1 MEYKY
6 KGFDGEV
13 MQEHFQ
19 KFIYELSG
27 RLADDPDY
35 EELVPKLQELRNMVG
50 WIVPEAWECRL
61 GEAFMEDVK

>member
-1 MEYKY
+1 
-6 KGFDGEV
+6 

-19 KFIYELSG
+19 KFIYDVSC

-50 WIVPEAWECRL
+50 WIVPEAWESRL